1 MMHQDNNFKK
11 TILTLCACFILS
23 GCSKGTYHR
32 SYIGAYFL
40 TPSIELSIYIE
51 ENAIKCEF
59 GFNPEKKVVYCSLF
73 ENTEE
78 YDKICEINQD
88 MNFKKY
94 KYVWNYPRSIYPDI
108 SSILI
113 TSDLDLDS
121 AHPAGTPLNDLFYT
135 TFFSYHEFIDRGYDS
150 QSYGGGKR
158 HHLKVSEVRPDLLSI
173 IDASGIYFDFNSKSA
188 KNIINTTHNL
198 TFSLTY
204 VDGTTMS
211 NSIEYTFQ

>member
-1 MMHQDNNFKK
+1 MHQDNNFKK
-11 TILTLCACFILS
+11 IIFTLCSCFILS
-23 GCSKGTYHR
+23 GCGNGTYHR

-40 TPSIELSIYIE
+40 TPSVELSIYE
-51 ENAIKCEF
+51 KENAIKCEF

-94 KYVWNYPRSIYPDI
+94 RYVWNYPRSIYPDI

-121 AHPAGTPLNDLFYT
+121 AHPAGTPLNDLFYMM
-135 TFFSYHEFIDRGYDS
+135 FFSYHEFIDQGYGS
-150 QSYGGGKR
+150 QSHSGGTR
-158 HHLKVSEVRPDLLSI
+158 HYLKVSEVQPDLLSI

-188 KNIINTTHNL
+188 KNIINTIHNL

-204 VDGTTMS
+204 IDGTTMS